1 MIDPSTIDPSG
12 LPSVPLTDR
21 SQLPSEPCIYFAIDS
36 QGVVQYIGRSINP
49 KQRWMVHHRC
59 PQLSSMDGVRVAYL
73 LVDADLLPVVETAL
87 IKWFNPP
94 LNSQRIVRAPVPLEQ
109 VLTKASK
116 RRRGSEA
123 PNFGDWL
130 KWRRSTLG
138 ISQGDVAAALGVT
151 RQAISKWEQNQSP
164 PLLNPSQTNT
174 LIGMLEVDSATL
186 ARAFQGEVEV
196 NEG

>member
-1 MIDPSTIDPSG
+1 MS
-12 LPSVPLTDR
+12 LAV
-21 SQLPSEPCIYFAIDS
+21 AAM
-36 QGVVQYIGRSINP
+36 P
-49 KQRWMVHHRC
+49 KM
-59 PQLSSMDGVRVAYL
+59 L
-73 LVDADLLPVVETAL
+73 
-87 IKWFNPP
+87 
-94 LNSQRIVRAPVPLEQ
+94 
-109 VLTKASK
+109 
-116 RRRGSEA
+116 
-123 PNFGDWL
+123 FGDWL

-138 ISQGDVAAALGVT
+138 ISQGDVAVALGVT